1 MRVEISS
8 AGLHSEFVKKVA
20 EISGQNLRFCYQCGK
35 CSAGCPM
42 SFAMDLLPNQIMRL
56 VQLGMEED
64 IANSKTVWLCASCLT
79 CTVRCPKGVD
89 ISRVMEALRVIALRR
104 SFDFVEL
111 SEITPETI
119 AELPQIALVSAFRKL
134 TS

>member
-1 MRVEISS
+1 MSS
-8 AGLHSEFVKKVA
+8 
-20 EISGQNLRFCYQCGK
+20 
-35 CSAGCPM
+35 
-42 SFAMDLLPNQIMRL
+42 AMDLLPNQIMRL

-64 IANSKTVWLCASCLT
+64 LASSKTIWLCASCFT

-89 ISRVMEALRVIALRR
+89 ISRVMEALRVIALRK

>member
-1 MRVEISS
+1 MRIEISS
-8 AGLHSEFVKKVA
+8 PRIHSEFVKKVS
-20 EISGQNLRFCYQCGK
+20 EISEQNLNLCYQCGK

-64 IANSKTVWLCASCLT
+64 IANSKTIWLCASCFT

-89 ISRVMEALRVIALRR
+89 ISRVMEALRVIALRKN
-104 SFDFVEL
+104 FDFVEL

>member
-1 MRVEISS
+1 MRVEISP

-20 EISGQNLRFCYQCGK
+20 EISGQNLGFCYQCGK

-42 SFAMDLLPNQIMRL
+42 SFAMDLLPNQVMRL

-64 IANSKTVWLCASCLT
+64 IANSKTIWLCASCLT

-89 ISRVMEALRVIALRR
+89 ISRVMEALRVIALRK